1 MRVSGLLGGA
11 FAAAIGGAVLFGLAS
26 MDREMAEAQ
35 QDFATQQYARADA
48 SLESVERYLT
58 FGRWLPWL
66 GSSLEDVRT
75 RRAAIRY
82 WTREYDEILSDQA
95 ASPDLQEQTD
105 LRLIAANAV
114 YRRAQRQTSA
124 SPTSP
129 EEKQRVLDALQ
140 TATSAYLAVLRDGSP
155 ASPAASA
162 VAAFNYE
169 FVVRTR
175 DDIDKGRQAPE
186 LTELA
191 EDGPAGK
198 KGGTLP
204 DPPKNDMKM
213 LVPLEPGEMDQGMEP
228 GRGGR
233 IERKG

>member
-1 MRVSGLLGGA
+1 LLGGA
-11 FAAAIGGAVLFGLAS
+11 LASAIAGAVLFGLGT
-26 MDREMAEAQ
+26 MDRELAEAQ

-48 SLESVERYLT
+48 SLETVEGYLT
-58 FGRWLPWL
+58 FGRWLPWI
-66 GSSLEDVRT
+66 GSSLEDLRT
-75 RRAAIRY
+75 RRASIRY
-82 WTREYDEILSDQA
+82 WTREYDEILADQA
-95 ASPDLQEQTD
+95 ASPDSVAQTD
-105 LRLIAANAV
+105 LQLIGANAV
-114 YRRAQRQTSA
+114 YRRAQGQTSA
-124 SPTSP
+124 SASRTSP
-129 EEKQRVLDALQ
+129 EERQRVLDALQ
-140 TATSAYLAVLRDGSP
+140 AATSAYLTVLRNGSP
-155 ASPAASA
+155 ESPAASA

-186 LTELA
+186 MADSA

>member
-1 MRVSGLLGGA
+1 VGVSGLLGGA
-11 FAAAIGGAVLFGLAS
+11 LASAVAGAVLFGLGA

-35 QDFATQQYARADA
+35 QDFTTQQYARADA

-82 WTREYDEILSDQA
+82 WTREYDALLADQA
-95 ASPDLQEQTD
+95 ESPDADALMDLQ
-105 LRLIAANAV
+105 LIAANAV
-114 YRRAQRQTSA
+114 YRRGQGQTSA
-124 SPTSP
+124 SSKSP

-140 TATSAYLAVLRDGSP
+140 TATSAYLAVLRSGSP
-155 ASPAASA
+155 ESSSATA
-162 VAAFNYE
+162 VAAYNYE

-186 LTELA
+186 LTDTA

-198 KGGTLP
+198 KGGSLP

-213 LVPLEPGEMDQGMEP
+213 LVPLEPGEMDQGLEP
-228 GRGGR
+228 GQGGR

>member
-1 MRVSGLLGGA
+1 LLGSALASAVGA
-11 FAAAIGGAVLFGLAS
+11 AVLFGVGT

-48 SLESVERYLT
+48 SLETVERYLG

-66 GSSLEDVRT
+66 GSALEDVRT

-82 WTREYDEILSDQA
+82 WTREYDAILAEQA
-95 ASPDLQEQTD
+95 ESLDAQAQTD
-105 LRLIAANAV
+105 LQLIAANAV

-124 SPTSP
+124 TPKSP

-140 TATSAYLAVLRDGSP
+140 AATSAYLAVLRDGST

-213 LVPLEPGEMDQGMEP
+213 LVPLEPGEMDQGLEP